1 MKGSAKVAPLDINL
15 ALQNEGSKLTS
26 ELHENRDHENDE
38 VIYFHSTRNDKCLEF
53 GVDLDSKANSFGLQK
68 LSEIKSPN
76 QLILSFSGIF
86 RKVSD
91 EFVFGTSSDAIGSKC
106 HQVQVRFRASDQ
118 SETKGSLVEFIIYL
132 KNAAGQTIATGCKWS
147 QPFLPHEWIEVET
160 VFDDEDEI
168 VRLSGPGCRYEVWY
182 KMGKRDDKGTHML
195 CVDYFSLLGSNDFP
209 SKTIESVHEAIYDC
223 PVCKM
228 YSSFNFILFY

>member
-26 ELHENRDHENDE
+26 ELHENRNHENDE

-118 SETKGSLVEFIIYL
+118 SETKGSLVELIIYL
-132 KNAAGQTIATGCKWS
+132 KNAAGETIASRCKWS
-147 QPFLPHEWIEVET
+147 
-160 VFDDEDEI
+160 
-168 VRLSGPGCRYEVWY
+168 
-182 KMGKRDDKGTHML
+182 ML

-209 SKTIESVHEAIYDC
+209 SKTIESVHEPIYDC